1 MDQKQKNLISLA
13 VVAVLVLG
21 SWALFWPPKS
31 RITQGLDIQG
41 GVSVILT
48 AKETSQTAVTND
60 VMDRAVLIVEQR
72 VNRLGASE
80 TTIQRQ
86 GSDSILVQL
95 PGIKNADEA
104 LKILGSTGQLEFVDV
119 ESINDSATVAA
130 ITNGEQN
137 AELKP
142 GTYTPLMTGDV
153 ITNATV
159 GTDSTNGKI
168 VVNVTMNSKG
178 RQTWAEYTTASV
190 GKQVAIVLDGV
201 VRSAPTV
208 QEPITDGRTQISG
221 NFTPEDAKNLK
232 TVLDTGALP
241 VSLGFSDSRTVGPSL
256 GQESLKQGLMAG
268 LVGLLLVMLYM
279 GLFYRGLGV
288 IAWGQLICFASIF
301 LGVLAALSY
310 FGWFALS
317 LPGIAG
323 IVLTIGIA
331 ADSSILMIERFKEEV
346 RMGKTLRSAAKSGTL
361 HAFFTSMDADLV
373 TFVTALTLFL
383 VAIGPVK
390 GFALTLMIGIIV
402 DLTVAFLFTRP
413 MIMFFAESRLTKIPW
428 LFGLKGG
435 TANG

>member
-1 MDQKQKNLISLA
+1 MDQKQKNLVSLA
-13 VVAVLVLG
+13 VIAVLVIG

-72 VNRLGASE
+72 VNKLGASE
-80 TTIQRQ
+80 TSIQRQ
-86 GSDSILVQL
+86 GNDSMLVQL
-95 PGIKNADEA
+95 PGVKNAEEA
-104 LKILGSTGQLEFVDV
+104 LKVLGSTGQLEFVDV

-130 ITNGEQN
+130 ITNGEQKVQ
-137 AELKP
+137 LKE
-142 GTYTPLMTGDV
+142 GTYTPLMTGEV

-159 GTDSTNGKI
+159 GTEETGKI

-178 RQTWAEYTTASV
+178 RQTWADYTTKSV
-190 GKQVAIVLDGV
+190 GKQVAIVLDGTV
-201 VRSAPTV
+201 QSAPVV
-208 QEPITDGRTQISG
+208 QEAITDGRTRISG
-221 NFTPEDAKNLK
+221 NFTATEAKNLK

-241 VSLGFSDSRTVGPSL
+241 VSLAFSDSRVVGPTL
-256 GQESLKQGLMAG
+256 GQASLAQGLLAG
-268 LVGLLLVMLYM
+268 LVGLLIVMLYM
-279 GLFYRGLGV
+279 GIFYRGLGV
-288 IAWGQLICFASIF
+288 ISWGQLICFASIF
-301 LGVLAALSY
+301 LGVLAGLSY

-346 RMGKTLRSAAKSGTL
+346 RMGKTLRSAAKSGTM

-390 GFALTLMIGIIV
+390 GFALTLMIGIIC

-435 TANG
+435 AVNG